1 MIDLG
6 FSLTILN
13 LVFLGCTLFFLLV
26 QILYYLIVYGKIA
39 FKKHF
44 TVKLKENADL
54 PPISVI
60 IAVKNEEYNIKNKV
74 IEILEQ
80 DYPQFE
86 VIVVNDASTDDT
98 EYVLKGLSAIYPHL
112 KVVNIVENVN
122 KFQGHKFPIS
132 IGIKSAKYEHLVL
145 TKADCK
151 PNSFDWLR

>member
-86 VIVVNDASTDDT
+86 VIVVND
-98 EYVLKGLSAIYPHL
+98 G
-112 KVVNIVENVN
+112 
-122 KFQGHKFPIS
+122 
-132 IGIKSAKYEHLVL
+132 
-145 TKADCK
+145 
-151 PNSFDWLR
+151 